1 MSTIEEIDLEWE
13 EGMSVKQISIS
24 LENVPGKFSEVIE
37 YLGENGISIIALSVA
52 DTADISAV
60 RFVANDYE
68 KATNVLKSHG
78 YSVKITDVLAV
89 EAPHHPGGLN
99 AVLKPLKEANININ
113 YLYTC
118 LARSEN
124 AVLIVGVD
132 NMEEAV
138 RVLRRNWVRMIDE
151 EIYAICSQ

>member
-1 MSTIEEIDLEWE
+1 
-13 EGMSVKQISIS
+13 MSVKQISIS

-37 YLGENGISIIALSVA
+37 YLGENGINVIALSVA
-52 DTADISAV
+52 DAADVSAV
-60 RFVANDYE
+60 RFVSNDPE
-68 KATNVLKSHG
+68 KASNVLKSHG

-132 NMEEAV
+132 NMEEAE

-151 EIYAICSQ
+151 EIYTIYAH

>member
-1 MSTIEEIDLEWE
+1 
-13 EGMSVKQISIS
+13 MSVKQISIS

-37 YLGENGISIIALSVA
+37 YLGENGVNVIALSVA
-52 DTADISAV
+52 DAADVSAV
-60 RFVANDYE
+60 RFVANDPE
-68 KATNVLKSHG
+68 KASNVLKSHG

-99 AVLKPLKEANININ
+99 AVLKPLKEAHININ

-132 NMEEAV
+132 NMEDAE
-138 RVLRRNWVRMIDE
+138 RVLRRNWVRMVDE
-151 EIYAICSQ
+151 EIYTVYGH

>member
-1 MSTIEEIDLEWE
+1 
-13 EGMSVKQISIS
+13 MSVKQISIS

-37 YLGENGISIIALSVA
+37 YLGQNGINVIALSVVDAA
-52 DTADISAV
+52 DVSAV
-60 RFVANDYE
+60 RFVPNDPE
-68 KATNVLKSHG
+68 KASNVLRSHG

-138 RVLRRNWVRMIDE
+138 RVLKKNWVRMIDE
-151 EIYAICSQ
+151 EIYTIYGH

>member
-1 MSTIEEIDLEWE
+1 
-13 EGMSVKQISIS
+13 MSVKQISIS

-37 YLGENGISIIALSVA
+37 YLGENGISFIALSVA
-52 DTADISAV
+52 DTVDITAV
-60 RFVANDYE
+60 RFVANDPE
-68 KATNVLKSHG
+68 KAANVLESHG

-99 AVLKPLKEANININ
+99 AVLKPLKKANININ
-113 YLYTC
+113 YLSTC
-118 LARSEN
+118 VARSEN

-138 RVLRRNWVRMIDE
+138 RVLRKNWVRIIDE
-151 EIYAICSQ
+151 EI

>member
-1 MSTIEEIDLEWE
+1 MA
-13 EGMSVKQISIS
+13 VKQISIS
-24 LENVPGKFSEVIE
+24 LENVPGKFSEVIG
-37 YLGENGISIIALSVA
+37 YLGENGINIIAVSVV

-60 RFVANDYE
+60 RFVANDPE
-68 KATNVLKSHG
+68 KAANVLESNG
-78 YSVKITDVLAV
+78 YSVKITEVLAV

-118 LARSEN
+118 LARSEK

-132 NMEEAV
+132 NMEEAT
-138 RVLRRNWVRMIDE
+138 RVLRSNWVRMIDE
-151 EIYAICSQ
+151 EIYTIYVH

>member
-1 MSTIEEIDLEWE
+1 
-13 EGMSVKQISIS
+13 MSVKQISIS

-37 YLGENGISIIALSVA
+37 YLGENGINVIALSVA

-60 RFVANDYE
+60 RFVANDPE
-68 KATNVLKSHG
+68 KAANVLRSHG

-113 YLYTC
+113 YLYTS
-118 LARSEN
+118 LTRAEN
-124 AVLIVGVD
+124 VVLIVGVD
-132 NMEEAV
+132 NMQEAV
-138 RVLRRNWVRMIDE
+138 RVLKKNWVRMIDE
-151 EIYAICSQ
+151 DIYTIYSH

>member
-1 MSTIEEIDLEWE
+1 
-13 EGMSVKQISIS
+13 MSVKQISIS
-24 LENVPGKFSEVIE
+24 LENVPGKFSEVIA
-37 YLGENGISIIALSVA
+37 YLGENGINVIALSVA

-60 RFVANDYE
+60 RFVANDPE
-68 KATNVLKSHG
+68 KAANVLESHG

-151 EIYAICSQ
+151 EIYTIYSH